1 MEKEN
6 RFIKLS
12 RKDVSEGIERKGQ
25 LDFLSWSV
33 AWTKLCEDYPDS
45 SYYFGETQ
53 TFEDGSVMVE
63 MGVTVEGLTHVMRL
77 PVMDNRNKSII
88 NPSSRDVSDAN
99 MRCLTKAIA
108 MHGCGLSLYLGKVK
122 HVVEATQYEKAKAFI
137 DSEDSMGLHEY
148 ISSLSEKDQIELF
161 NGAPMGAKTDFKNAH
176 RATLKQANDFLNS
189 VAESIASAHES
200 DDGVLLEEVIGELS
214 TYERTAVAGR
224 LSPEQLEF
232 VKATRSAA

>member
-33 AWTKLCEDYPDS
+33 AWTKLCEEYPDS

-63 MGVTVEGLTHVMRL
+63 VGVTVEGLTHVMRL

-88 NPSSRDVSDAN
+88 NPSSRTC
-99 MRCLTKAIA
+99 R
-108 MHGCGLSLYLGKVK
+108 
-122 HVVEATQYEKAKAFI
+122 TQI
-137 DSEDSMGLHEY
+137 
-148 ISSLSEKDQIELF
+148 
-161 NGAPMGAKTDFKNAH
+161 
-176 RATLKQANDFLNS
+176 
-189 VAESIASAHES
+189 
-200 DDGVLLEEVIGELS
+200 
-214 TYERTAVAGR
+214 
-224 LSPEQLEF
+224 
-232 VKATRSAA
+232 